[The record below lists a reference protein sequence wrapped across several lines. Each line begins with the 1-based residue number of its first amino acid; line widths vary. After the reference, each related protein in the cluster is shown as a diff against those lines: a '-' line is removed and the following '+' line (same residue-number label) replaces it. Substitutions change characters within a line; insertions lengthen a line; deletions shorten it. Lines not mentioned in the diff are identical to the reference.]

1 MSLEPP
7 TTAKVIFQTSRGPI
21 EIQLWAKEIPT
32 LSRAFLQ
39 RCVNKKFNGQKF
51 TSILK
56 LLVQLEVPQDAQ
68 FDMRDEFNSRIR
80 FGRRGLVG
88 VARKNEDLRN
98 NHTVAS
104 FFITLVELPLYNDK
118 YTIIGRVEGETFYNV
133 IKIADSELDE
143 NNVPV
148 YPAVVKDVEII
159 TPYFDD
165 LIADEAEVSVQDEPL
180 KKKSRKE
187 KKPTIKLSY
196 NEEEVDEEDH
206 EDFKMKSAHEL
217 LNDKRLSKKFV
228 GEKESKQKTPPNPE
242 KIDDTNDNND
252 KNDINDVDDTGDD
265 KQKANV
271 PSAVEEFQ
279 KGSRSDKSQ
288 YTPKAPIKRDPTI
301 DSDYDSYVDLS
312 SDEDF
317 EILTLQNHRF
327 ICKPLR

>member
-56 LLVQLEVPQDAQ
+56 SLVQLEVPQDAQ

-80 FGRRGLVG
+80 FGRRGSVG
-88 VARKNEDLRN
+88 VARKNEDSRN

-104 FFITLVELPLYNDK
+104 FFITLVELPSYNDK

-165 LIADEAEVSVQDEPL
+165 LIADEAEVSVQDEPS

-217 LNDKRLSKKFV
+217 LNDKRLSKKF
-228 GEKESKQKTPPNPE
+228 
-242 KIDDTNDNND
+242 
-252 KNDINDVDDTGDD
+252 
-265 KQKANV
+265 KANV

-317 EILTLQNHRF
+317 EISTLQNHRF